1 MDLQFNATPIL
12 PPPDESTSSSGQVGQ
27 SATGS
32 STPMNIEYKT
42 VGGSVSGVN
51 ASKGASTAIG
61 INSLIVDVDQ
71 SVQNAVSTSAL
82 PGIGMDAA
90 SVLGAAP
97 NPIDPQTMVDSLG
110 AVASDLDEV
119 NSTINSFL
127 SDVSGMLGSSSADGK
142 IKGDKESEG
151 AKKGERLG
159 EAKGKKGG
167 TEKSSSDA
175 ESSVAKSVSL
185 DGEVTTTISTESITS
200 NGGVMTSTTTTSSA
214 SSQGTSSEST
224 EGAPPEDSVISMTD
238 IEDDL
243 GSLDNQESE
252 TLAQQQ
258 ASQIDSIELDA
269 SDTMAGAAKLLSGAN
284 MMLDMAI
291 AGFAVSMAGSAYQ
304 LQGVGSAAKE
314 GDQAEMESIDEGNRA
329 LSTASEKSLS
339 DTEFATTKEG
349 AKDPRKYNDAQS
361 SIKQMEIST
370 KSQAARGNISAAQ
383 KESLDNQATASRNAL
398 ENSRYM
404 AGGTMDPEQPGN
416 FPYKDSPA
424 YTKANEDSTAAGE
437 GTIENPEQA
446 VAFYQ
451 NQARAEATA
460 RSQQTTISYAD
471 LGRQGIRPGQTVSD
485 ETAKKVLGTEDPEEV
500 KAFQDNVKNLSVNR
514 NSVAWQQAYRT
525 SIDTNQIYAGTFQAL
540 SKMFDSL
547 GSMKNQQGQ
556 ALQQEEQAGAQVE
569 SSTEQAMNQ
578 AVQQTESLA
587 DSIRQSQ
594 SAVAQDMSSMV
605 SATRV

>member
-1 MDLQFNATPIL
+1 MFLSVFNATPIL

-127 SDVSGMLGSSSADGK
+127 SDVSGMLGSSSPDGK

-167 TEKSSSDA
+167 AEKSSSDA
-175 ESSVAKSVSL
+175 ESSVAKSVSP

-200 NGGVMTSTTTTSSA
+200 NGGVMTSTTTTNSA
-214 SSQGTSSEST
+214 STSSQSTSSEST
-224 EGAPPEDSVISMTD
+224 EGAPPEDSVISMTE
-238 IEDDL
+238 IENEL

-314 GDQAEMESIDEGNRA
+314 GDQAEMESIDEGNHA

-339 DTEFATTKEG
+339 DTELATTKEG
-349 AKDPRKYNDAQS
+349 AQDPRKYNDAQA

-383 KESLDNQATASRNAL
+383 KESLDNQAAASKNAL
-398 ENSRYM
+398 EQSRYM
-404 AGGTMDPEQPGN
+404 AGGTKVEDFKNGKWTSPTDKNGN
-416 FPYKDSPA
+416 ALTNPDGSNVA
-424 YTKANEDSTAAGE
+424 T
-437 GTIENPEQA
+437 PEQA

-471 LGRQGIRPGQTVSD
+471 LGRQGIKPGQTVSD
-485 ETAKKVLGTEDPEEV
+485 EAAKRILGTEDPAEV

-514 NSVAWQQAYRT
+514 NSAAWQQAYRT
-525 SIDTNQIYAGTFQAL
+525 SIDNTNLYGGTFQAL